1 MTSRPRR
8 NRVTPTG
15 EIVAIPAKGRMMGNR
30 GSLID
35 ERGNIVRE
43 YGHKRWICC
52 TLEEVNGRKVRF
64 DDPDGYT
71 PLFFTDEAVAFAAGF
86 RPCGS
91 CRPDDYYRFLAIWKR
106 VAGVSRFERVFAY
119 RMDQDLHQRRLQGGL
134 FSKPVTLGDLPQ
146 GCFAIVPS
154 LSSYP
159 ALLWGGLLWPWEE
172 GGYGAPIDAGEALRG
187 AQAVPMHGVEFLE
200 AGFRFAPE
208 YWPQVPVP

>member
-35 ERGNIVRE
+35 QQGNIVRE
-43 YGHKRWICC
+43 WGHKRWIACC
-52 TLEEVNGRKVRF
+52 LNEVHNRKVRF
-64 DDPDGYT
+64 DDPEGYT
-71 PLFFTDEAVAFAAGF
+71 PLFFTDQAVAFAGGH

-91 CRPDDYYRFLAIWKR
+91 CLPEEYYQFLAVWKR

-119 RMDQDLHQRRLQGGL
+119 RMDQDLHARRMRGGL
-134 FSKPVTLGDLPQ
+134 FSKPVALGDLPQ
-146 GCFAIVPS
+146 GSFAIVPS
-154 LSSYP
+154 LSRNP
-159 ALLWGGLLWPWEE
+159 VLLWGGFLFPWED
-172 GGYGAPIDAGEALRG
+172 GAYGEAIDAGEALRG
-187 AQAVPMHGVEFLE
+187 LQAVPMHGVEFLA

-208 YWPQVPVP
+208 YWPQVMR